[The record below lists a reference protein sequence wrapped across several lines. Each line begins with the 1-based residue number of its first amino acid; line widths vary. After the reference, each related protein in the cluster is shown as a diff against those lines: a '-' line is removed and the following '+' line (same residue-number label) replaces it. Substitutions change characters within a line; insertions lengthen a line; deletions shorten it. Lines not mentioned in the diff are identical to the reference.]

1 MNLIKYTKP
10 NRNLWPLESFFL
22 TPLREMSSVEPLF
35 DRLLQDHPA
44 VSRRPFE
51 FDERDN
57 AYELKIEFPGF
68 TKKEVTVE
76 IEQDILTVSA
86 SRKSG
91 EEKKGVGAAT
101 RRSVHLPQDIEV
113 GKSRA
118 CLENGILSVHLP
130 KKIAPKP
137 LKLKLN

>member
-1 MNLIKYTKP
+1 MNLIKYNKSSRDP
-10 NRNLWPLESFFL
+10 WAFESLFL
-22 TPLREMSSVEPLF
+22 PPLRELSSVNPLF
-35 DRLLQDHPA
+35 DRLLQDHA
-44 VSRRPFE
+44 VVSRRPFE

-57 AYELKIEFPGF
+57 AYELRIEFPGF

-86 SRKSG
+86 SSKSG
-91 EEKKGVGAAT
+91 EKEGIGAET
-101 RRSVHLPQDIEV
+101 RRSVHLPQDIET

-118 CLENGILSVHLP
+118 CLENGVLSVHLP

>member
-1 MNLIKYTKP
+1 MNLIKYTKL

-35 DRLLQDHPA
+35 DRLLQDHPT

-86 SRKSG
+86 SSKSG
-91 EEKKGVGAAT
+91 EKEVVGAET
-101 RRSVHLPQDIEV
+101 SRSVHLPQDIEV

-118 CLENGILSVHLP
+118 CLENGVLSVHLP
-130 KKIAPKP
+130 KKIDPKP
-137 LKLKLN
+137 LKLKM

>member
-1 MNLIKYTKP
+1 MNLIKFNKP
-10 NRNLWPLESFFL
+10 SRNLWPLESMFL
-22 TPLREMSSVEPLF
+22 TPLRELSSIEPLF
-35 DRLLQDHPA
+35 DRLLQDHAA
-44 VSRRPFE
+44 VSGRTFE
-51 FDERDN
+51 CDERDN

-91 EEKKGVGAAT
+91 EKEEVGAET
-101 RRSVHLPQDIEV
+101 RRSVHLPQDVET
-113 GKSRA
+113 GKSKA
-118 CLENGILSVHLP
+118 CLENGVLSVHLP

>member
-1 MNLIKYTKP
+1 MNLIKYNKP

-35 DRLLQDHPA
+35 DRLLQDYPA

-86 SRKSG
+86 SSKSG
-91 EEKKGVGAAT
+91 EKEGVGAET

-137 LKLKLN
+137 LKLKVN